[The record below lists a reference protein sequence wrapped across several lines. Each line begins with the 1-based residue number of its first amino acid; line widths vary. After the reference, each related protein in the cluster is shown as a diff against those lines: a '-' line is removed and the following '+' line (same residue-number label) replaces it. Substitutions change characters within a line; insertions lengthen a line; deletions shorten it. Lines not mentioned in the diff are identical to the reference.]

1 MAFRR
6 SNDEDDIHIRLQDP
20 GWIRD
25 QLDARTTSMKVLP
38 SLLAAGAHWSH
49 PCQTAGK

>member
-6 SNDEDDIHIRLQDP
+6 SDDENDIHIRLQDP

-25 QLDARTTSMKVLP
+25 RLDAGTTSSKVLP
-38 SLLAAGAHWSH
+38 SFLASGAHRSH
-49 PCQTAGK
+49 PHQTARD

>member
-6 SNDEDDIHIRLQDP
+6 SDDEDDIHIRLQDP

-25 QLDARTTSMKVLP
+25 RFDAGTTSMKVWP
-38 SLLAAGAHWSH
+38 SFLAAGAYRSH
-49 PCQTAGK
+49 PRQTARN